1 VDCGQKQTEE
11 NRMNFLVDLLWI
23 AAAALSLGFVAYG
36 ACLLFFVPKPDPTRA
51 TAAPRL
57 RLAS

>member
-1 VDCGQKQTEE
+1 
-11 NRMNFLVDLLWI
+11 MNFLVDLLWI

>member
-1 VDCGQKQTEE
+1 
-11 NRMNFLVDLLWI
+11 MNFLVDLLWI
-23 AAAALSLGFVAYG
+23 AAASLSLGFVAYG
-36 ACLLFFVPKPDPTRA
+36 AFLLFFLPRPDPIRA

>member
-1 VDCGQKQTEE
+1 
-11 NRMNFLVDLLWI
+11 MNFLVDLLWI
-23 AAAALSLGFVAYG
+23 AAAALSLGFLAYG
-36 ACLLFFVPKPDPTRA
+36 ALLLFFVPKTDPLRA

>member
-1 VDCGQKQTEE
+1 
-11 NRMNFLVDLLWI
+11 MNFLVDLLWI
-23 AAAALSLGFVAYG
+23 AAATLSLGFVAYG

-57 RLAS
+57 RLAN